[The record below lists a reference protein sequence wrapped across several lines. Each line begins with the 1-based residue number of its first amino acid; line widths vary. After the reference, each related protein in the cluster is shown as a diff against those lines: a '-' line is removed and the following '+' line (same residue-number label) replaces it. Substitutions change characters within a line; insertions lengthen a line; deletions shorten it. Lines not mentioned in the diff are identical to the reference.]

1 MLSFAP
7 NVLTYR
13 TKKILSEE
21 DVLQYKYY
29 TIIGLRLQATF
40 KSLTDTQSSL
50 VWIILYMLLQNYI
63 K

>member
-7 NVLTYR
+7 NVPN
-13 TKKILSEE
+13 KKILSEE